1 MEVSITDLIL
11 DLVAKVCVVIV
22 FVYLVTRTRYFTEI
36 LDKQFN
42 AKNQIVLILIFG
54 IFAIYSTYTGIKLPS
69 GAIANIRDL
78 GPIVAGLIGGPVIG
92 LGAGLIG
99 GIHRYFL
106 GGLTQIAC
114 PLATVIAGLAAGM
127 IYKWQKGKFIGI
139 RRATLFAILI
149 ESLHMGLILLIARPY
164 SEALQVVKLISLPMI
179 LANAVGVAISALI
192 FSNLIKERRAENRQ

>member
-1 MEVSITDLIL
+1 M
-11 DLVAKVCVVIV
+11 VIV

-42 AKNQIVLILIFG
+42 VKNQIVLILIFG

-99 GIHRYFL
+99 GVHRYFL
-106 GGLTQIAC
+106 GGLTQIPC
-114 PLATVIAGLAAGM
+114 SLATVIAGLAAGM
-127 IYKWQKGKFIGI
+127 IYKRQKGEFIGI
-139 RRATLFAILI
+139 WRATLFVILI
-149 ESLHMGLILLIARPY
+149 ESFHMGLILLIARPY

-179 LANAVGVAISALI
+179 LANAMGVAISALI
-192 FSNLIKERRAENRQ
+192 VSNLIKERRAENRR

>member
-1 MEVSITDLIL
+1 MSITDLIL

-42 AKNQIVLILIFG
+42 VKNQIVLILIFG
-54 IFAIYSTYTGIKLPS
+54 IFAIYSTYSGIKVPS

-78 GPIVAGLIGGPVIG
+78 GPIVAGLIGGPVMG

-99 GIHRYFL
+99 GVHRYFL

-127 IYKWQKGKFIGI
+127 IYKWQKGNFIGI
-139 RRATLFAILI
+139 WRATLFAILI

-179 LANAVGVAISALI
+179 LANAMGVAISALI
-192 FSNLIKERRAENRQ
+192 ISNLIKERRAENRQ

>member
-1 MEVSITDLIL
+1 MSIIDLIL
-11 DLVAKVCVVIV
+11 DLVAKVCVIIV

-99 GIHRYFL
+99 GVHRYFL
-106 GGLTQIAC
+106 GGLTQIPC
-114 PLATVIAGLAAGM
+114 SLATVIAGLAAGM
-127 IYKWQKGKFIGI
+127 IHQWQKGEFIGI
-139 RRATLFAILI
+139 WRATLFAILI

-192 FSNLIKERRAENRQ
+192 VSNLIKERRAENR

>member
-1 MEVSITDLIL
+1 MSITDLIL
-11 DLVAKVCVVIV
+11 DLVAKVCVVLV
-22 FVYLVTRTRYFTEI
+22 FIYLVTRTRYFTGI

-42 AKNQIVLILIFG
+42 IKNQIVLILIFG

-92 LGAGLIG
+92 LGSGLIG
-99 GIHRYFL
+99 GVHRYFL
-106 GGLTQIAC
+106 GGLTQIPC
-114 PLATVIAGLAAGM
+114 SLATVIAGLAAGM
-127 IYKWQKGKFIGI
+127 IYKRQKGKFIGI
-139 RRATLFAILI
+139 WRATLFAILI
-149 ESLHMGLILLIARPY
+149 ESLHMGLILLISRPY

-192 FSNLIKERRAENRQ
+192 VSNLIKERRAEDRQ

>member
-1 MEVSITDLIL
+1 MSITDLIL
-11 DLVAKVCVVIV
+11 DLVTKVCVVLV
-22 FVYLVTRTRYFTEI
+22 FIYLVTRTRYFTGI

-42 AKNQIVLILIFG
+42 IKNQIVLILIFG

-99 GIHRYFL
+99 GVHRYFL
-106 GGLTQIAC
+106 GGLTQIPC
-114 PLATVIAGLAAGM
+114 SLATVIAGLAAGM
-127 IYKWQKGKFIGI
+127 IYKRQKGKFIGI
-139 RRATLFAILI
+139 WRATLFAILI
-149 ESLHMGLILLIARPY
+149 ESLHMGLILLISRPY

-192 FSNLIKERRAENRQ
+192 VSNLIKERRAENRR

>member
-1 MEVSITDLIL
+1 MSITDLIL

-42 AKNQIVLILIFG
+42 AKNKIVLILIFG
-54 IFAIYSTYTGIKLPS
+54 IFAIYSTHSGIKLPS

-78 GPIVAGLIGGPVIG
+78 GPIVSGLIGGPVIG

-99 GIHRYFL
+99 GVHRYFL
-106 GGLTQIAC
+106 GGLTQIPC
-114 PLATVIAGLAAGM
+114 SLATVIAGLAAGM
-127 IYKWQKGKFIGI
+127 IYKRQKGEFIGI

-192 FSNLIKERRAENRQ
+192 VSNLIKERRAENRQ

>member
-1 MEVSITDLIL
+1 MSIIDLIL

-22 FVYLVTRTRYFTEI
+22 FIYLVTRTRYFTEI

-42 AKNQIVLILIFG
+42 VKNQIVLILIFG
-54 IFAIYSTYTGIKLPS
+54 IFAIYSTHSGIKLPS

-78 GPIVAGLIGGPVIG
+78 GPIVAGLIGGPVMG

-99 GIHRYFL
+99 GVHRYFL

-139 RRATLFAILI
+139 WRATLFAILI

-179 LANAVGVAISALI
+179 LANAMGVAISALI
-192 FSNLIKERRAENRQ
+192 ISNLIKERRAENRQ

>member
-1 MEVSITDLIL
+1 MSITDLIL

-22 FVYLVTRTRYFTEI
+22 FVYLVTRTRYFTGI

-42 AKNQIVLILIFG
+42 VKNQIVLILIFG

-99 GIHRYFL
+99 GVHRYFL
-106 GGLTQIAC
+106 GGLTQIPC
-114 PLATVIAGLAAGM
+114 SLATVIAGLAAGM
-127 IYKWQKGKFIGI
+127 IYKRQKGEFIGI
-139 RRATLFAILI
+139 WRATLFAILI

-192 FSNLIKERRAENRQ
+192 VSNLIKERRAEDRQ

>member
-1 MEVSITDLIL
+1 MSITDLIL

-42 AKNQIVLILIFG
+42 VKNQIVLILSFG
-54 IFAIYSTYTGIKLPS
+54 IFAIYSTYSGIKLPS

-78 GPIVAGLIGGPVIG
+78 GPMVIGLIGGPVMG

-99 GIHRYFL
+99 GVHRYFL

-139 RRATLFAILI
+139 WRATLFAILI

-192 FSNLIKERRAENRQ
+192 VSNLIKERRAEDRQ

>member
-1 MEVSITDLIL
+1 MSITDLIL
-11 DLVAKVCVVIV
+11 DLVAKVCVVLV
-22 FVYLVTRTRYFTEI
+22 FIYLVTRTRYFTGI

-42 AKNQIVLILIFG
+42 IKNQIVLILIFG

-99 GIHRYFL
+99 GVHRYFL
-106 GGLTQIAC
+106 GGLTQIPC
-114 PLATVIAGLAAGM
+114 SLATVIAGLAAGM
-127 IYKWQKGKFIGI
+127 IYKRQKGKFIGI
-139 RRATLFAILI
+139 WRATLFAILI
-149 ESLHMGLILLIARPY
+149 ESLHMGLILLISRPY

-192 FSNLIKERRAENRQ
+192 VSNLIKERRAKDRQ

>member
-1 MEVSITDLIL
+1 MSITDLIL
-11 DLVAKVCVVIV
+11 DLVAKVCVVLV
-22 FVYLVTRTRYFTEI
+22 FIYLVTRTRYFTGI

-42 AKNQIVLILIFG
+42 IKNQIVLILIFG

-99 GIHRYFL
+99 GVHRYFL
-106 GGLTQIAC
+106 GGLTQIPC
-114 PLATVIAGLAAGM
+114 SLATVIAGLAAGM
-127 IYKWQKGKFIGI
+127 IYKRQKGKFIGI
-139 RRATLFAILI
+139 WRATLFAILI
-149 ESLHMGLILLIARPY
+149 ESLHMGLILLISRPY

-192 FSNLIKERRAENRQ
+192 VSNLIKERRAEDRQ

>member
-1 MEVSITDLIL
+1 MSITDLIL

-42 AKNQIVLILIFG
+42 VKNQIVLILIFG
-54 IFAIYSTYTGIKLPS
+54 IFAIYSTHSGIKLPS

-78 GPIVAGLIGGPVIG
+78 GPIVSGLIGGPVIG

-99 GIHRYFL
+99 GVHRYFL
-106 GGLTQIAC
+106 GGLTQIPC
-114 PLATVIAGLAAGM
+114 SLATVIAGLAAGM
-127 IYKWQKGKFIGI
+127 IYKRQKGEFIGI

-192 FSNLIKERRAENRQ
+192 VSNLIKERRAENRQ

>member
-1 MEVSITDLIL
+1 MSITDLIL

-42 AKNQIVLILIFG
+42 VKNQIVLILIFG
-54 IFAIYSTYTGIKLPS
+54 IFAIYSTHSGIKLPS
-69 GAIANIRDL
+69 GAIANIRDV

-99 GIHRYFL
+99 GVHRYFL
-106 GGLTQIAC
+106 GGLTQIPC
-114 PLATVIAGLAAGM
+114 PLATVIAGLAAGI
-127 IYKWQKGKFIGI
+127 IYKRKKGEFIGI
-139 RRATLFAILI
+139 WRATLFAILI

-192 FSNLIKERRAENRQ
+192 VSNLIKERRAEDRQ

>member
-1 MEVSITDLIL
+1 MSITDLIL
-11 DLVAKVCVVIV
+11 DLVAKVCVVLV
-22 FVYLVTRTRYFTEI
+22 FIYLVTRTRYFTGI

-42 AKNQIVLILIFG
+42 IKNQIVLILIFG

-99 GIHRYFL
+99 GVHRYFL
-106 GGLTQIAC
+106 GGLTQIPC
-114 PLATVIAGLAAGM
+114 SLATVIAGLAAGM
-127 IYKWQKGKFIGI
+127 IYKRQSGKFIGI
-139 RRATLFAILI
+139 WRATLFAILI
-149 ESLHMGLILLIARPY
+149 ESLHMGLILLISRPY

-192 FSNLIKERRAENRQ
+192 VSNLIKERRAKDRQ

>member
-1 MEVSITDLIL
+1 MSIIDLIL

-22 FVYLVTRTRYFTEI
+22 FIYLVTRTRYFTEI

-42 AKNQIVLILIFG
+42 VKNQIALILIFG
-54 IFAIYSTYTGIKLPS
+54 IFAIYSTYSGIKLPS

-78 GPIVAGLIGGPVIG
+78 GPIVAGLIGGPVMG

-99 GIHRYFL
+99 GVHRYFL

-139 RRATLFAILI
+139 WRATLFAILI

-164 SEALQVVKLISLPMI
+164 SEALQVVKLIGLPMI
-179 LANAVGVAISALI
+179 LANSVGVAISALI

>member
-1 MEVSITDLIL
+1 
-11 DLVAKVCVVIV
+11 VAKVCVVIV

-54 IFAIYSTYTGIKLPS
+54 IFAIYSTYSGIKLPS

-78 GPIVAGLIGGPVIG
+78 GPIVAGLIGGPVMG

-99 GIHRYFL
+99 GVHRYFL

-114 PLATVIAGLAAGM
+114 PLATVVAGLAAGM
-127 IYKWQKGKFIGI
+127 VYKWQKGKFIGI
-139 RRATLFAILI
+139 WRATLFAILI

-179 LANAVGVAISALI
+179 LANAMGVAISALI
-192 FSNLIKERRAENRQ
+192 ISNLIKERRAKNRQ

>member
-1 MEVSITDLIL
+1 MSITDLIL
-11 DLVAKVCVVIV
+11 DLVAKVCVVLV
-22 FVYLVTRTRYFTEI
+22 FIYLVTRTRYFTGI

-42 AKNQIVLILIFG
+42 IRNQIVLILIFG

-99 GIHRYFL
+99 GVHRYFL
-106 GGLTQIAC
+106 GGLTQIPC
-114 PLATVIAGLAAGM
+114 SLATVIAGLAAGM
-127 IYKWQKGKFIGI
+127 IYKRQKGEFIGI
-139 RRATLFAILI
+139 WRATLFAILI
-149 ESLHMGLILLIARPY
+149 ESLHMGLILLISRPY

-192 FSNLIKERRAENRQ
+192 VSNLIKERRAEDRQ